1 MNNKE
6 IEYWK
11 TFYNK
16 KVLSLDNSNF
26 SIFVNDYIKNI
37 INNNTINAN
46 FNKYNIKLL
55 DIGCGNGKDT
65 YYLSNNFNSTGIDSS
80 FKPQNKNNCQFEIS
94 NFVKYDKSAFN
105 IIYSRF
111 TLHSITDDMQH
122 ELFSSIKPNTYL
134 FIETRS
140 DKGIDTKRVYG
151 DEHYRNFTNFNKIKN
166 MLHIHNF
173 DIMYEYEGNNCAL
186 YKNEDPICIRLV
198 CYKNTAM

>member
-6 IEYWK
+6 IVYWSS
-11 TFYNK
+11 FYNK

-26 SIFVNDYIKNI
+26 SIFVKDYI
-37 INNNTINAN
+37 INNIVNTNIVNTNLSIN
-46 FNKYNIKLL
+46 NIKLL

-65 YYLSNNFNSTGIDSS
+65 YYLSNYFNSTGIDSS
-80 FKPQNKNNCQFEIS
+80 FKPQNKSNCTFDIS
-94 NFVKYDKSAFN
+94 DFVKYDKSSFN

-111 TLHSITDDMQH
+111 TLHSITDNMQND
-122 ELFSSIKPNTYL
+122 LFTSIKPNTYL

-151 DEHYRNFTNFNKIKN
+151 DGHYRNFTNFDKIKN
-166 MLHIHNF
+166 MLYTHKF

-198 CYKNTAM
+198 CYKK